1 MPQQSDSAHVSRDWA
16 WNKRFIAALL
26 LVWLA
31 VTFIVPY
38 FALDLRF
45 YIMGWPFS
53 FWMTAQGTLLV
64 YLAIVAIYGWVM
76 NRRDAQAAARQHD

>member
-1 MPQQSDSAHVSRDWA
+1 MPSPSDHLAVLRGWA
-16 WNKRFIAALL
+16 WNRRFIAGLL
-26 LVWLA
+26 CLWIA

-38 FALDLRF
+38 FARDLSF
-45 YIMGWPFS
+45 KILAWPFS

-76 NRRDAQAAARQHD
+76 NRRDAQAIAIDHG

>member
-1 MPQQSDSAHVSRDWA
+1 MPGLSDAVNRSRDWA
-16 WNKRFIAALL
+16 WNKRLIAGLL
-26 LVWLA
+26 CVWLA

-45 YIMGWPFS
+45 NLLGWPFS

-76 NRRDAQAAARQHD
+76 NRRDARAAESPHD